1 MAIGQ
6 YVQKFRYYDIQLGIG
21 GLQPH
26 FAGDIFKHSYG
37 DCKDKATVLTAML
50 EAVGIH
56 AVGVIVDTERG
67 VISPTD
73 PSEAGNHEIAAI
85 EIPSGYNSPKMHSV
99 VTTKA
104 GKRYLIFDPTWTYIP
119 FGDIEYN
126 LQGGYALIAD
136 GADSDLAQI
145 PVLNPEESRE
155 EHTGSFTV
163 MADNSLSGK
172 VASHLF
178 GDESSDW
185 RDMLV
190 NANADKKK
198 EAIQGWLG
206 EFIPNFKMISYDS
219 TNTESLNQ
227 DMDVH
232 IDFTAPGYA
241 RQMGPLLLV
250 RPCVIGAIRY
260 KVDMKPRKYPLDME
274 DAHVVTD
281 DYTITLPDG
290 YKVDDLPD
298 PVKVDAGFATY
309 ESKTEVQGNKLHFT
323 RKFVERAVELPA
335 DKNDALRKL
344 IETINNDERSEVV
357 LKKAS

>member
-1 MAIGQ
+1 
-6 YVQKFRYYDIQLGIG
+6 
-21 GLQPH
+21 
-26 FAGDIFKHSYG
+26 
-37 DCKDKATVLTAML
+37 
-50 EAVGIH
+50 
-56 AVGVIVDTERG
+56 
-67 VISPTD
+67 
-73 PSEAGNHEIAAI
+73 
-85 EIPSGYNSPKMHSV
+85 
-99 VTTKA
+99 
-104 GKRYLIFDPTWTYIP
+104 
-119 FGDIEYN
+119 
-126 LQGGYALIAD
+126 
-136 GADSDLAQI
+136 
-145 PVLNPEESRE
+145 
-155 EHTGSFTV
+155 
-163 MADNSLSGK
+163 
-172 VASHLF
+172 
-178 GDESSDW
+178 
-185 RDMLV
+185 
-190 NANADKKK
+190 
-198 EAIQGWLG
+198 
-206 EFIPNFKMISYDS
+206 MISYDS

-309 ESKTEVQGNKLHFT
+309 ESKSEVQGNKLHFT
-323 RKFVERAVELPA
+323 RKFVERAVDLPA